1 MAADLAF
8 RGSALALWQAPTRG
22 YKACSSR
29 SRTQHLKSPQLRCAV
44 FPAYCPTDRASQAER
59 PGLGPGAASTLA
71 VTPSTKRV
79 VSNTT
84 QQQVCRVFPRLEL
97 YTQFRAVQLSKV
109 VRAGLVLTLVVTLFK
124 R

>member
-29 SRTQHLKSPQLRCAV
+29 SRTQHSKSPQLRCAV

-84 QQQVCRVFPRLEL
+84 QQVSRVFPRLHPISF
-97 YTQFRAVQLSKV
+97 TTVKSSSGWFGVMC
-109 VRAGLVLTLVVTLFK
+109 
-124 R
+124 